1 MIEYRIL
8 VRLNKTFIRKKRE
21 DKKLYGVCQVCSDRN
36 AQYCIEASMCVDS
49 RNHLVFVFCKDCH
62 SALNDICSIFVY
74 KNDEYTYE
82 DSYHISENQ
91 IRRKRKW
98 CYNRYFME
106 PRWRNI

>member
-8 VRLNKTFIRKKRE
+8 VRLNKTLIRKKRE

-62 SALNDICSIFVY
+62 SALYDICSIFVY
-74 KNDEYTYE
+74 KKDEYTYE
-82 DSYHISENQ
+82 DSYHISEIQ

-106 PRWRNI
+106 PIWRNR